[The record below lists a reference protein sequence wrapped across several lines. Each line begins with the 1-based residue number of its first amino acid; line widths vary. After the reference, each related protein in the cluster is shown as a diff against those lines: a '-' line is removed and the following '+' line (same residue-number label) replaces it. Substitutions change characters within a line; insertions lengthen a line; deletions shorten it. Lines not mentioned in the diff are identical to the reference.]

1 MLRKLSALLD
11 QFSYSLDLPE
21 THPRQAAVLIALT
34 REEEPQ
40 VLLTLRSANM
50 TRHSGEVSFPGGW
63 WEPGDETLADTALRE
78 AHEEVGLAP
87 SSVQV
92 LGSWRSRYARGGIR
106 VQPVVGL
113 IEPGLSLTPNP
124 GELDA
129 VFTVPVSFF
138 LADNRLRTDVFERDG
153 REQWAPAYQFDEYE
167 IWGFTAGVLVDL
179 LNKTLD
185 AGIVKA
191 HPSAPVRRF

>member
-1 MLRKLSALLD
+1 MLRQLSILLD
-11 QFSYSLDLPE
+11 KYSYTLDLPE

-34 REEEPQ
+34 READPR
-40 VLLTLRSANM
+40 VLLTLRSSKLK
-50 TRHSGEVSFPGGW
+50 RHSGEVSFPGGW

-78 AHEEVGLAP
+78 AHEEVGLPP
-87 SSVQV
+87 SAVDV
-92 LGSWRSRYARGGIR
+92 LGSWRSRYARDGIR

-113 IEPGLSLTPNP
+113 IDPDLPLVPNP
-124 GELDA
+124 DELDA

-138 LADNRLRTDVFERDG
+138 LADDRLRTDVFQRDG
-153 REQWAPAYQFDEYE
+153 GEHWAPAYRYGDFE

-185 AGIVKA
+185 AGISKL
-191 HPSAPVRRF
+191 HDTAPVRRY